1 MNIYH
6 AFSCV
11 ALPQLHP
18 SGFPPLRRNKHKFPP
33 APFFFSWSV
42 PALLRVPFTVF
53 TDSFCLTDFP
63 QLIRGFDRSLHVPTE
78 HRRHLWLR
86 GALSDYGESKGRCGC
101 KCQRFSIKVTS
112 VQFLITFIDG
122 LLFLLFS
129 FTTMS
134 LSLLYR
140 SPVRS
145 FYMPFLFLFDLYF
158 HNSKWSLM
166 QLIHRTS
173 LHVQTKLHSVEGLI

>member
-1 MNIYH
+1 MLFHVLLCLSSIH
-6 AFSCV
+6 LGSPFEAKQAQIST
-11 ALPQLHP
+11 
-18 SGFPPLRRNKHKFPP
+18 STI
-33 APFFFSWSV
+33 FFFLSWLV
-42 PALLRVPFTVF
+42 PALLRVHFTVF

-86 GALSDYGESKGRCGC
+86 GTLSDYSESKGRCGC

-129 FTTMS
+129 FTIIS
-134 LSLLYR
+134 LSHLYC
-140 SPVRS
+140 SPIRS
-145 FYMPFLFLFDLYF
+145 FYMQFLFLFDLDF

-166 QLIHRTS
+166 QLIHCTS
-173 LHVQTKLHSVEGLI
+173 FIVASQC